1 MSDRE
6 QVLDI
11 EKELLI
17 KNLFQS
23 SQDKK
28 LFKTLDKQLTQQ
40 YFTNVTTLSSNENI
54 LNLNAVTTTTSE
66 LNSVINK
73 FLNIKNISA
82 VFSGRSIYEIVKLS
96 NLPAQ
101 KINKV
106 LSPQKIISICD
117 KLSAVSHETKYIS
130 FDFLILRIAD
140 NFLFKITDHAS
151 KKVLTLLKKET
162 KHNLIAKKYQPEK
175 KNKTN
180 TYLCWVDSI
189 LNLTIA
195 NTLSADEYI
204 TVCNKIINLTSP
216 SSDLL
221 WKMSS
226 SASLL
231 LQNSQFSDANNLRN
245 FKRNLQKR
253 ATSDSSVNKYN
264 QKKTTE
270 LLIQTLAKSII
281 SKEDCYYLFNNL
293 KVLAENNP
301 SDKLYC
307 LKICH
312 YLFYRHTIK
321 KLFSYR
327 HIRENFLKTLFD
339 IITDDDDIE
348 AAETSFLFL
357 CKLLT
362 DKENFE
368 IHFNIVFEK
377 ALYLLKKINNNHS
390 IITPQ
395 KFYKYCNILDY
406 LAKKNHIYLD
416 LPLYNS
422 LANSY
427 RSIKTIQRHF
437 KSSAFKYSV

>member
-28 LFKTLDKQLTQQ
+28 LFKTIDKQLAQQ
-40 YFTNVTTLSSNENI
+40 YFNNIVTLSSNENI
-54 LNLNAVTTTTSE
+54 LNLNAANMTTNE
-66 LNSVINK
+66 LNGIINK
-73 FLNIKNISA
+73 FINIKNISS
-82 VFSGRSIYEIVKLS
+82 VFSGRSIYEVVKFS
-96 NLPAQ
+96 NLSAQ

-130 FDFLILRIAD
+130 FDFLVLRITD
-140 NFLFKITDHAS
+140 NFLFKITDYAS
-151 KKVLTLLKKET
+151 KKALTLLKKET
-162 KHNLIAKKYQPEK
+162 CHNLITKKYQPEE
-175 KNKTN
+175 KNKIN
-180 TYLCWVDSI
+180 TYLCWVDSL

-195 NTLSADEYI
+195 DNLSVDEYI
-204 TVCNKIINLTSP
+204 TVCNKIIELTP
-216 SSDLL
+216 LSSDLL
-221 WKMSS
+221 WKIS
-226 SASLL
+226 SATSLL
-231 LQNSQFSDANNLRN
+231 LQNPQFFDANNLRN
-245 FKRNLQKR
+245 FKRNLQKK
-253 ATSDSSVNKYN
+253 ATSDSFVNEYN
-264 QKKTTE
+264 QNKTTD
-270 LLIQTLAKSII
+270 LLVQTLAKNII
-281 SKEDCYYLFNNL
+281 NKEDYYYLFSNL
-293 KVLAENNP
+293 KSLAENN
-301 SDKLYC
+301 SNNKLYC

-321 KLFSYR
+321 NLFSYR
-327 HIRENFLKTLFD
+327 YIRENFLKTLFD
-339 IITDDDDIE
+339 ILTDDDDIE
-348 AAETSFLFL
+348 ATEASFLFL

-377 ALYLLKKINNNHS
+377 ALYLLKKISNTYS
-390 IITPQ
+390 IITSQ

-406 LAKKNHIYLD
+406 LAKKNHISSNISLTD
-416 LPLYNS
+416 I
-422 LANSY
+422 LANPY
-427 RSIKTIQRHF
+427 RPIKTIQRHI